1 MCTRLLRSAGNT
13 INPHYAI
20 LFFVVISI
28 LFSLL
33 YWLFLPLLEGSTSL
47 GYSISRLT
55 NPPVSFIDCLYFSVT
70 TQTTVG
76 YGDIVPISI
85 SGKICA
91 VIQVVFGYFYL
102 AFLVALFVSNAVI
115 KSRKTQTCLS
125 STQETAKVIR
135 IR

>member
-1 MCTRLLRSAGNT
+1 MRIRLFRSADNT

-20 LFFVVISI
+20 LFFVVMSI

-33 YWLFLPLLEGSTSL
+33 YWFFVPLLEGSPSL
-47 GYSISRLT
+47 GYSISRLAS
-55 NPPVSFIDCLYFSVT
+55 PPVSFIDCLYFSVT

-76 YGDIVPISI
+76 YGDIVPISV

-115 KSRKTQTCLS
+115 KSKKTQTCFS

-135 IR
+135 VR